1 MSMRIGGL
9 ATGLDTD
16 NIIKELMNAQRMPVN
31 QLLQKRQSIEW
42 QRDSYREMNSKFL
55 DYRSNKLTEFRLEST
70 FKAQKTTITGDTTA
84 ISATTSGS
92 ALTDSLTVKVDAL
105 AVAAAKWSSADI
117 RSATDQTFDP
127 LANLKS
133 QEAKLDGST
142 FSKTHYAIKINGTEV
157 KIDTSADSLGAVM
170 ARISQNT
177 NVSAFYDEATGKV
190 SFKSKDTGIVN
201 GVDKDQ
207 ANITFQ
213 DDSNFLSGIFNI
225 DVAGNAASDS
235 TTGSDANVTIN
246 GLATTRSSN
255 TFSVSGIEV
264 TMLKATGIEATIQV
278 TNDTDKVVDKI
289 KEFITSYNEMLGALQ
304 DKAGESKYR
313 SYQPLTNEQKE
324 AMSDREVELWE
335 EKAMSGLLKNDPILN
350 KAISDMRFA
359 ASSQVETGDDAY
371 KTLSSIG
378 ITTGAYNERGK
389 LYLVSETKLRAA
401 IEANPDA
408 IAKLFTAAG
417 NGDSDRSDMGIAERM
432 YEDIKISMDRISQKA
447 GTPLS
452 LTDNSFLG
460 KDLERLNTRIDD
472 SNRRL
477 SDVES
482 RYYRQFTAM
491 ERAINQLN
499 AQSAYLANAFGG
511 GQQQ

>member
-16 NIIKELMNAQRMPVN
+16 NIIKELMNAQRIPVN
-31 QLLQKRQSIEW
+31 QMLQKRQLIEW

-70 FKAQKTTITGDTTA
+70 FKAQQTTITGDTTA
-84 ISATTSGS
+84 ISAKTSGS
-92 ALTDSLTVKVDAL
+92 ALTDSLTVKVDTL
-105 AVAAAKWSSADI
+105 AVAAAKWSNADI
-117 RSATDQTFDP
+117 RNADDQSFDP
-127 LANLKS
+127 LAALS
-133 QEAKLDGST
+133 TQESKLDGST
-142 FSKTHYAIKINGTEV
+142 FSKTNYTIKINGAEIKV
-157 KIDTSADSLGAVM
+157 DTSVDSLGAVM

-201 GVDKDQ
+201 GVDQDQ

-213 DDSNFLSGIFNI
+213 DDSNFLNDIFNI
-225 DVAGNAASDS
+225 DVVNNTVSDS

-264 TMLKATGIEATIQV
+264 TMLKATGNESTIQV
-278 TNDTDKVVDKI
+278 TSDTDKVVDKI
-289 KEFITSYNEMLGALQ
+289 KEFIQSYNDMLGSLQ
-304 DKAGESKYR
+304 DKVGESKYR
-313 SYQPLTNEQKE
+313 NYQPLTDEQKE
-324 AMSDREVELWE
+324 GMSDREIDLWE

-359 ASSQVETGDDAY
+359 ATSQVETGDDTY

-408 IAKLFTAAG
+408 IAQLFTASG
-417 NGDSDRSDMGIAERM
+417 NGDSDRSDVGITERI
-432 YEDIKISMDRISQKA
+432 YEDIKVSMDRISQKA
-447 GTPLS
+447 GRPSS

-460 KDLERLNTRIDD
+460 KDLDRLNDRIDD

-477 SDVES
+477 TDVES

-499 AQSAYLANAFGG
+499 MQSAYLANAFGG
-511 GQQQ
+511 GQQ